1 MNAPRPPTIGL
12 ALGSGSARG
21 WAHIGIIQGL
31 EEIGIRPQV
40 VAGTSVGALVGAVY
54 VSGQLEAFTEWV
66 LKLTPRDVF
75 GLMDLSFSGGMVKGR
90 RLFGFFEEKHVNPNI
105 EDVEQRYVS
114 VATEMSSGREIW
126 ITRGPIISAARA
138 SCAIPGLF
146 SPVKHDERWML
157 DGGLVNP
164 VPVSACRAMGADVVI
179 AVNLN
184 AQLVGRHLSRAGRE
198 EVVREAST
206 RQEKNLWQRM
216 IASLSSSDDDHPS
229 VFDVVAA
236 SVNILQDRLTRSRMA
251 GDPPEITLLPV
262 LSDFA
267 LMDFHRA
274 KECIDEG
281 RRLVQENA
289 ATLRAWAG
297 LPRADAVAPKDAKDV
312 KDGETSAQGQ
322 DEKT

>member
-1 MNAPRPPTIGL
+1 MNATHPPRIGL

-21 WAHIGIIQGL
+21 WTHIGIIQAL
-31 EEIGIRPQV
+31 EEIGIRPAV

-54 VSGQLEAFTEWV
+54 VSGQLPAFTDWV
-66 LKLTPRDVF
+66 RKLTPRDVF
-75 GLMDLSFSGGMVKGR
+75 GLMDLSFSGGMVKGQK
-90 RLFGFFEEKHVNPNI
+90 LFGFFEEQHVNPNI
-105 EDVEQRYVS
+105 EELEQRYVS
-114 VATEMSSGREIW
+114 VCTEMSSGREIW
-126 ITRGPIISAARA
+126 ITRGPIIPAARA

-146 SPVKHDERWML
+146 SPVKHEERWML

-164 VPVSACRAMGADVVI
+164 VPVSACRALGADVVI

-184 AQLVGRHLSRAGRE
+184 AQLVGRHLSRAGQE
-198 EVVREAST
+198 EVAREAST
-206 RQEKNLWQRM
+206 RQERNLWQRM
-216 IASLSSSDDDHPS
+216 VASLSSSEDGKPS
-229 VFDVVAA
+229 MFDVVAA

-274 KECIDEG
+274 DECIEEG

-289 ATLRAWAG
+289 AMLRAWAG
-297 LPRADAVAPKDAKDV
+297 LPAAVPPAAAAVSEHAGEQGGDAQK
-312 KDGETSAQGQ
+312 
-322 DEKT
+322 